1 MVFEAKLQQAGLL
14 KKIIEATKELVETA
28 NWDCSGEGIS
38 LQAMDSSHVSLV
50 SLLLRADG
58 FEALRADKN
67 INLGINMVNLAK
79 ILKCAANDDVT
90 SLETHDEGDALT
102 LKFETPKGDRVSE
115 YEMKLMEIDSEH
127 LGIPDSEYDVTVK
140 LPSGEFQRIC
150 RDLSSIGDSVVISAT
165 KEGVSFKTSGEL
177 GSGKTT
183 LQPHSDPDKED
194 EEVVIDLKD
203 SVELTFALR
212 YLNFFTKATPLSD
225 SVTLSMSN
233 DVPLVVE
240 YRIGTMGY
248 IRYYLAP
255 KIEDEDES
263 ENTAE

>member
-1 MVFEAKLQQAGLL
+1 MARKEDRERKTRGARGQSCEAGALGAASKHAL
-14 KKIIEATKELVETA
+14 TPR
-28 NWDCSGEGIS
+28 
-38 LQAMDSSHVSLV
+38 
-50 SLLLRADG
+50 LLLCL
-58 FEALRADKN
+58 LRLCK
-67 INLGINMVNLAK
+67 
-79 ILKCAANDDVT
+79 T
-90 SLETHDEGDALT
+90 Q
-102 LKFETPKGDRVSE
+102 
-115 YEMKLMEIDSEH
+115 
-127 LGIPDSEYDVTVK
+127 DSEYDVTVK

-183 LQPHSDPDKED
+183 LQPHSDPEKED

-255 KIEDEDES
+255 KIEDEDET
-263 ENTAE
+263 ENAE